1 MHYLVF
7 VVGAGGMLMFTRSI
21 YNRFERWNRSRR
33 LRGPRMSRCRAQ
45 YISRSCE
52 RQPEGQN
59 WSLIQAE
66 LAPDSQG

>member
-33 LRGPRMSRCRAQ
+33 LRGAKECLDAVH
-45 YISRSCE
+45 
-52 RQPEGQN
+52 N
-59 WSLIQAE
+59 T
-66 LAPDSQG
+66 LAGLAKGNPKARTGR